1 MVEFSDKCGILGE
14 LWVNYKDDK
23 SLGDFMDFI
32 EYNDIG
38 LPLAYGVAEGLIRE
52 VTPLGEDYI
61 KESFAMLIGGL
72 ELEEHEFQDGWTLT
86 EMLSYI
92 TERNK
97 KK

>member
-14 LWVNYKDDK
+14 LWINYKDDK
-23 SLGDFMDFI
+23 DLGDFIDFI

-38 LPLAYGVAEGLIRE
+38 LPLAYGVAEGLIKE
-52 VTPLGEDYI
+52 VTPLGEGYI
-61 KESFAMLIGGL
+61 EESFAMLIGGL
-72 ELEEHEFQDGWTLT
+72 ELEDDEFQDGWTLT

-97 KK
+97 SK